1 MYVNYFIRHWR
12 EIMWGSILTFFSLFY
27 LFSCHG
33 HPKIIASKFNNEFS
47 HQLSNFTFLVKEVN
61 LTFCD
66 ELDKESGTCDEV
78 VFPESSASGV
88 VISQS
93 KSHIFILTANHF
105 CTDDLE
111 DEDEKTSFKGVKTI
125 KAFINATEREAQVLY
140 EDKDN
145 DLCLLG
151 AIKLESEVFK
161 PVKFASSM
169 PKIGDKV
176 YNFAA
181 PDGIGSPNTRL
192 MFDGYFAGCEQGF
205 CMYSIPATFGSSGSA
220 VYNEKGE
227 LVSILVAA
235 AIDFENVSMGPDI
248 QKISTLIKSVDSVVD
263 IY

>member
-1 MYVNYFIRHWR
+1 MHVDYFIRHWR
-12 EIMWGSILTFFSLFY
+12 EIMWGSILSLFSMFY

-33 HPKIIASKFNNEFS
+33 HPKIVTPKFNNNYR

-61 LTFCD
+61 LVFC
-66 ELDKESGTCDEV
+66 EEFDKKKETCDEI

-93 KSHIFILTANHF
+93 KSHVFIMTANHF
-105 CTDDLE
+105 CVDTPPEE
-111 DEDEKTSFKGVKTI
+111 DMSLQGTRTI
-125 KAFINATEREAQVLY
+125 KVHIGNTEREAKIIIRD
-140 EDKDN
+140 EEN
-145 DLCLLG
+145 DLCLLE
-151 AIKLESEVFK
+151 ALKFKKETFK
-161 PVKFASSM
+161 PVKFAKQM

-192 MFDGYFAGCEQGF
+192 MFDGYFAGCELNF
-205 CMYSIPATFGSSGSA
+205 CMYSVPATFGSSGSA

-235 AIDFENVSMGPDI
+235 AVEFENVSMGPDI
-248 QKISTLIKSVDSVVD
+248 EKISSLVKSVDKIID

>member
-1 MYVNYFIRHWR
+1 MYVDYLIRHWR
-12 EIMWGSILTFFSLFY
+12 EIMWGSILSFFSMFY

-33 HPKIIASKFNNEFS
+33 HPKIVKSNYNKEFT
-47 HQLSNFTFLVKEVN
+47 HQLSNFTFLVKEVH
-61 LTFCD
+61 LTFCENKD
-66 ELDKESGTCDEV
+66 QETGTCDEV
-78 VFPESSASGV
+78 VFPEASASGV

-93 KSHIFILTANHF
+93 QSHLFILTADHF
-105 CTDDLE
+105 CIDTTPEE
-111 DEDEKTSFKGVKTI
+111 DMSMEG
-125 KAFINATEREAQVLY
+125 ERLIQVYLGNTKRDAKIVI

-145 DLCLLG
+145 DLCLL
-151 AIKLESEVFK
+151 AALKFKKENFK
-161 PVKFASSM
+161 PVKFASKM
-169 PKIGDKV
+169 PEIGDEL

-205 CMYSIPATFGSSGSA
+205 CMYTIPATFGSSGSA
-220 VYNEKGE
+220 VYNKRGE

-248 QKISTLIKSVDSVVD
+248 SKITNFVKSIDKFVD

>member
-1 MYVNYFIRHWR
+1 MYVDYLIRHWR
-12 EIMWGSILTFFSLFY
+12 EIMWGSILSFFSMFY

-33 HPKIIASKFNNEFS
+33 HPKIVTPNFNKQFT

-66 ELDKESGTCDEV
+66 EVDKELGTCDEV

-93 KSHIFILTANHF
+93 QSHLFILTANHF
-105 CTDDLE
+105 CVDTPPE
-111 DEDEKTSFKGVKTI
+111 QEAPMEG
-125 KAFINATEREAQVLY
+125 ERIIQVY
-140 EDKDN
+140 IGHTKRDAKVVMDDKDN
-145 DLCLLG
+145 DLCLLE
-151 AIKLESEVFK
+151 ALKFKKENFK
-161 PVKFASSM
+161 PVIFASEM
-169 PKIGDKV
+169 PKIGEKL

-235 AIDFENVSMGPDI
+235 AIDFESVSMGPDI
-248 QKISTLIKSVDSVVD
+248 SKITNFVKSIDKVVD

>member
-1 MYVNYFIRHWR
+1 MYVDYFIRHWR
-12 EIMWGSILTFFSLFY
+12 EIMWGSILSFFSLFY

-33 HPKIIASKFNNEFS
+33 HPKIITPKFNNEFR

-66 ELDKESGTCDEV
+66 KIDEEAGTCDEV
-78 VFPESSASGV
+78 VFPEASASGV

-93 KSHIFILTANHF
+93 KSHVFILTANHF
-105 CTDDLE
+105 CIDTPPEDDMSLE
-111 DEDEKTSFKGVKTI
+111 GSRTI
-125 KAFINATEREAQVLY
+125 KAFINATERDAQVLY
-140 EDKDN
+140 EDDVN

-151 AIKLESEVFK
+151 AVKLEKENFK
-161 PVKFASSM
+161 PVRFASNM
-169 PKIGDKV
+169 PKIGDRV

-248 QKISTLIKSVDSVVD
+248 QKISTLIKSVDNVID